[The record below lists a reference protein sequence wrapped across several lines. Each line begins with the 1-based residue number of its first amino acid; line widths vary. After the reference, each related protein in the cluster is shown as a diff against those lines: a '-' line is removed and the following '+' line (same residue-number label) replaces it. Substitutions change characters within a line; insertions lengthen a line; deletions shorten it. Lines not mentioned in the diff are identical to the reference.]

1 MTKKGRDELQV
12 AIEKAMDML
21 EKFAETNGLELE
33 GLVAFTFPD
42 QTVQVETLNYYPHP
56 NECPPE
62 SQF

>member
-42 QTVQVETLNYYPHP
+42 QTVQVETLNYYPHSH
-56 NECPPE
+56 ECPPE